1 MSTTTKERPVQV
13 EAAMW
18 PEDFSQDIGFR
29 DRLRQVVDEIGSRKR
44 AGLIANVKAEMI
56 TKYIDGKAKPTFFTV
71 RALATAAGVGL
82 DWLAYGEEHRPA
94 AVQDGPV
101 DHDLLAMVIENL
113 EERLSQFDVNI
124 STEKRARLIALMYEH
139 FVHLEEEDRQ
149 RSTFLNRLLP
159 V

>member
-1 MSTTTKERPVQV
+1 MSTITKERPV
-13 EAAMW
+13 AADTALW
-18 PEDFSQDIGFR
+18 QEDFSQDTGFR

-71 RALATAAGVGL
+71 RALAAAAGVGL
-82 DWLAYGEEHRPA
+82 DWLAYGHEHRPSIE
-94 AVQDGPV
+94 QDGPV
-101 DHDLLAMVIENL
+101 DHDLLAMVIQHL
-113 EERLSQFDVNI
+113 EERLAQFDVNI

-139 FVHLEEEDRQ
+139 FIHLEEEERQ
-149 RSTFLNRLLP
+149 NSTFLNRLLP

>member
-1 MSTTTKERPVQV
+1 MSTTTKERPVQ
-13 EAAMW
+13 ADTTAW
-18 PEDFSQDIGFR
+18 PEDFSQDTGFR
-29 DRLRQVVDEIGSRKR
+29 ERLRQVVDEIGSRKR

-71 RALATAAGVGL
+71 RALASAAGVGL

-94 AVQDGPV
+94 FEQEGPI

-113 EERLSQFDVNI
+113 EERLAQFDVNI

-139 FVHLEEEDRQ
+139 FIHLEEEERRQ
-149 RSTFLNRLLP
+149 STFLNRLLP

>member
-1 MSTTTKERPVQV
+1 MSTTTKERPI
-13 EAAMW
+13 ATDTAKW
-18 PEDFSQDIGFR
+18 PEDFAQDTGFR

-82 DWLAYGEEHRPA
+82 DWLAYGDAQRPTLE
-94 AVQDGPV
+94 QEGPI
-101 DHDLLAMVIENL
+101 DHDLLAMVIQNL
-113 EERLSQFDVNI
+113 EERLTQFEVTI

-139 FVHLEEEDRQ
+139 FVHLEEEERY